1 VVSLDGSIARQSL
14 QPQSTTFNCE
24 SRKMSMFSGLGNQ
37 ISGFVA
43 QKMGSGAPAE
53 GEPAEGQVPV
63 EGQGQVENGE
73 GGEVPPEGGAMGGA
87 MGFAQGLMMKAAAVK
102 EGVAAKAGGL
112 APGNL
117 QSMAGGVMGQVQGL
131 IPGMKR
137 EEDVPDPAPPA
148 EGEYQEYAEDPNQYQ
163 EEQYT
168 E

>member
-1 VVSLDGSIARQSL
+1 
-14 QPQSTTFNCE
+14 
-24 SRKMSMFSGLGNQ
+24 MSMFSGLGNQ

-43 QKMGSGAPAE
+43 QKMGTPAPAE

-63 EGQGQVENGE
+63 EGQVENGE
-73 GGEVPPEGGAMGGA
+73 GGEVPPQEGAMGGA

-112 APGNL
+112 GAGNL
-117 QSMAGGVMGQVQGL
+117 QGIGTMAGGVMGQVQGL

-137 EEDVPDPAPPA
+137 EEDVPDPAAPA
-148 EGEYQEYAEDPNQYQ
+148 EGEYQEYAEDPNQYA